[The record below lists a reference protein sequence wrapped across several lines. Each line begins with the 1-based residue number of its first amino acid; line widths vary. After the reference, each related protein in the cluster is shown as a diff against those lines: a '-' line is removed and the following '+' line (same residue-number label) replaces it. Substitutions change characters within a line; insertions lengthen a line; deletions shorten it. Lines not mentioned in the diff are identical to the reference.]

1 MNNVSNQ
8 DRVEVWAAQVLGLKS
23 ASDIAERVLR
33 AVEEVL
39 ELAQTCGVGQEQLH
53 RLVDYVYGRPVGKP
67 AQEIAGSM
75 VCLYAAAGALG
86 IDAQTAFETE
96 MTRIQQPE
104 VIERVRRRQA
114 EKRAA
119 LTIK

>member
-1 MNNVSNQ
+1 MANKVS
-8 DRVEVWAAQVLGLKS
+8 
-23 ASDIAERVLR
+23 
-33 AVEEVL
+33 
-39 ELAQTCGVGQEQLH
+39 VGQDQLH

-75 VCLYAAAGALG
+75 VTLYAAAGALVV
-86 IDAQTAFETE
+86 DAQAAFETE

-119 LTIK
+119 IK